1 MTFLFDDDVPD
12 DLSHLLKHVG
22 HRVTFLREVLPRDTP
37 DAAVLDHAVQHGLI
51 LVTCNRDDFVA
62 LGSERSHHGIVIVIR
77 RRSRAQERAALL
89 RLLERATETGLA
101 NNINFA

>member
-1 MTFLFDDDVPD
+1 VTFLFDDDVPD

-37 DAAVLDHAVQHGLI
+37 DAGVLDYTALHGLI
-51 LVTCNRDDFVA
+51 LITCNRDDFTA
-62 LGSERSHHGIVIVIR
+62 LGSQRSHPGIVIVIR

-89 RLLERATETGLA
+89 RLLERATEAGLA

>member
-37 DAAVLDHAVQHGLI
+37 DAAVLDHAVQHGFI
-51 LVTCNRDDFVA
+51 LLASSRDDFVT
-62 LGSERSHHGIVIVIR
+62 LGSEPPHHGIVIVIR

>member
-22 HRVTFLREVLPRDTP
+22 HRVTFLREVLPRDTT
-37 DAAVLDHAVQHGLI
+37 DGAVLDHAVQHGLI
-51 LVTCNRDDFVA
+51 LVTCNRDDFLT
-62 LGSERSHHGIVIVIR
+62 LGSERAHHGIIIVIR
-77 RRSRAQERAALL
+77 RRSRAQERVALL
-89 RLLERATETGLA
+89 RLLERATDTGLA

>member
-51 LVTCNRDDFVA
+51 LVTHPPEDRPAHLFGHPGVD
-62 LGSERSHHGIVIVIR
+62 R
-77 RRSRAQERAALL
+77 RVRPLSIPFEIARRAES
-89 RLLERATETGLA
+89 
-101 NNINFA
+101 

>member
-12 DLSHLLKHVG
+12 DLSYLLEHVG
-22 HRVTFLREVLPRDTP
+22 HRVMFLRQVLPRGTP
-37 DAAVLDHAVQHGLI
+37 DAAVLDYAVQHGLV
-51 LVTCNRDDFVA
+51 LVTCNRDDFVTLA
-62 LGSERSHHGIVIVIR
+62 SERPHHGIVIVIR

-89 RLLERATETGLA
+89 RLVDRATETGLA